1 MYRYIESYQSIVE
14 LCHEGYSTPDTDDW
28 HKDFTLRAEPV
39 LAATL
44 RAVEVTPAGRETRW
58 TSMSAV
64 CESLSPGWKSDLEGW
79 QAIHD
84 MGTFRND
91 YLQKSWSGR
100 GR

>member
-44 RAVEVTPAGRETRW
+44 RAVEVTPAGRETR
-58 TSMSAV
+58 
-64 CESLSPGWKSDLEGW
+64 
-79 QAIHD
+79 
-84 MGTFRND
+84 
-91 YLQKSWSGR
+91 
-100 GR
+100 